1 MKQERGTTMNDLLS
15 EMASD
20 SGGSPDKIDQL
31 DDSQLDGVSRL
42 ANEAA
47 TLEQK
52 LAEQERAMKDTKAAL
67 HKITDEQL
75 PEALEEMGLQK
86 FTLTDGSEIS
96 VKPIYSASIPK
107 DRREEA
113 FQWLRDHEFGDL
125 VKNNVTVTFGRGE
138 DEAAEEFMNLC
149 GSQGYAP
156 DQLEKVEPMT
166 LKAWLRERVEAGDAV
181 PLDLFGAFISQRATI
196 KRSK

>member
-1 MKQERGTTMNDLLS
+1 MNDLLS

-20 SGGSPDKIDQL
+20 GGDTPDKIDQL
-31 DDSQLDGVSRL
+31 DDGQLDGVSRL

-47 TLEQK
+47 ALEHK
-52 LAEQERAMKDTKAAL
+52 LAEQEQAMKETKAAL

-138 DEAAEEFMNLC
+138 DADAKEFMNLC
-149 GSQGYAP
+149 GSQGYVP

>member
-1 MKQERGTTMNDLLS
+1 MSDLLS

-20 SGGSPDKIDQL
+20 AGSTNDNLDNLKDTQL
-31 DDSQLDGVSRL
+31 DSISRL

-47 TLEQK
+47 NLEQK
-52 LAEQERAMKDTKAAL
+52 IQETEQRLKETKQAL

-75 PEALEEMGLQK
+75 PEALETMGLQK
-86 FTLTDGSEIS
+86 FTLTDGSEIA

-107 DRREEA
+107 DRKEEA

-138 DEAAEEFMNLC
+138 DDTAKDFINLC
-149 GSQGYAP
+149 SLKGFTP

-166 LKAWLRERVEAGDAV
+166 LKAWLRERVEAGDPV
-181 PLDLFGAFISQRATI
+181 PRDLFGAFIAQRATI

>member
-1 MKQERGTTMNDLLS
+1 MNDLLS

-20 SGGSPDKIDQL
+20 SDSPESDKL
-31 DDSQLDGVSRL
+31 DTLNDGMLTVISRL

-47 TLEQK
+47 ELESQIGA
-52 LAEQERAMKDTKAAL
+52 AEQLLKEKKRLL
-67 HKITDEQL
+67 HNITDEQL

-86 FTLTDGSEIS
+86 FTLTDGAEIS
-96 VKPIYSASIPK
+96 VKPIYAASIPV
-107 DRREEA
+107 DRRMEA

-138 DEAAEEFMNLC
+138 DETAKDFVGLC
-149 GSQGYAP
+149 GSQGFVP
-156 DQLEKVEPMT
+156 RQIEKVEPMT
-166 LKAWLRERVEAGDAV
+166 LKAWLRERVEAGDPI

>member
-1 MKQERGTTMNDLLS
+1 MNDLLS

-20 SGGSPDKIDQL
+20 GGDTPDKIDQL
-31 DDSQLDGVSRL
+31 DDGQLDGVSRL

-47 TLEQK
+47 ALEHK
-52 LAEQERAMKDTKAAL
+52 LAEQEQAMKETKAAL

-96 VKPIYSASIPK
+96 VKPIYSASIPR

-138 DEAAEEFMNLC
+138 DADAKEFMNLC
-149 GSQGYAP
+149 GSQGYVP